1 MASFKSI
8 ISGIWHGFLKAEPIV
23 EGAAK
28 VLLPASAPI
37 FAMID
42 PIIAKLQNTI
52 ITVEANAPEGTT
64 GADKFAAVF
73 ADFQASADLANAVL
87 AAEGKRLVYDPA
99 SFTAGTNAFVEAM
112 RQFAVLKASVRIES
126 IPAVAAIS

>member
-1 MASFKSI
+1 MANFKSI
-8 ISGIWHGFLKAEPIV
+8 ISGIWHGILKTEPVV

-28 VLLPASAPI
+28 VLLPASAPV
-37 FAMID
+37 FELID

-52 ITVEANAPEGTT
+52 ITVEANAPEGTS

-73 ADFQASADLANAVL
+73 ADFKSGADLANAVL
-87 AAEGKRLVYDPA
+87 AGEGKQLVYDPA

-112 RQFAVLKASVRIES
+112 RQFAVLKASVRIEAIQS
-126 IPAVAAIS
+126 AASQG

>member
-8 ISGIWHGFLKAEPIV
+8 VSGIWHGFLKAEPTI

-28 VLLPASAPI
+28 VLLPVTAPI
-37 FAMID
+37 WAIVD
-42 PIIAKLQNTI
+42 PIIGKIQNEI
-52 ITVEANAPEGTT
+52 VTVEANAPEGTS

-73 ADFQASADLANAVL
+73 ADFKSSTELANSVL
-87 AAEGKRLVYDPA
+87 AAEGKEMVFDET

-112 RQFAVLKASVRIES
+112 RQFAVLKASVRIVD
-126 IPAVAAIS
+126 IPKPA